1 MSGIQTSIELQDGF
15 SNVIYGIIDAANV
28 AVSAMGNL
36 EQAMNANINTSS
48 LSDMRSEIDS
58 TIAAVDALQSKLQNT
73 MSPTISA
80 AKVNPVQQPDP
91 VQVPV
96 QTAQPQIDM
105 PELDVSNVQ
114 NYTKQIEQM
123 RQILSQVS
131 DVQQS
136 INAYAQNLDVIPDDE
151 RKKIQTVNADI
162 ERMNQMLEMIENNP
176 FDLPT
181 EAVEQEIVSLINKL
195 RQASQEQLHLNELL
209 SHMDIEVENPPPVDI
224 PVQQPDP
231 VQVPVEPEQ
240 PEPVT
245 VPVQWESDNLEVFT
259 STGVERFQ
267 QEVASA
273 NQMLEQLAATQD
285 SISRQAVNANI
296 FPPDAIQDLSNLS
309 TRIDAVRDRIQ
320 QIENNPLNVG
330 TDEANAGL
338 EQLRAQFDSMIQTQ
352 NRLNQAVENRDVAEA
367 NAEYMRLSQTV
378 SQTERNIRDN
388 VNAQGMFNSEIQ
400 EGTAHA
406 NNLMDSIKG
415 MVAAYATIQTVQNVL
430 NISDELTTTTARLDM
445 MNDGVRT
452 TDELVKM
459 VYASAQD
466 ARGEFS
472 QMADVVARFGNNA
485 KDAFSSTEEVVA
497 FANLIQKQMT
507 IAGASTEEANAALL
521 QLSQGLGSGVLRGE
535 ELNSVFEQAPN
546 IIQSIADYLQVPI
559 GEIRD
564 MAAEGQLTADVVKA
578 AIFSAADDINAKFES
593 IPMTW
598 GQIWTSFQNTAMMAF
613 QPVLQRLNEIA
624 NSEAFQTFVN
634 GAIQALATLAN
645 IVLNIF
651 SLIGS
656 VGGFIA
662 DNWSIISPII
672 YGIVGALAVYAAYLA
687 VTKAAELASAAAK
700 IVLCVASY
708 AHAAATGAE
717 ASATAAATAAQYGL
731 NTAFLSCPI
740 TWIIILI
747 IALVAIIYAAVAAV
761 NQFAGTSVSATGI
774 IMGAFATLGAFI
786 LNIFILV
793 WNFIASFVE
802 FLVNVWSNPEYAIKA
817 FIVNVAVAFLSF
829 CLAMVTG
836 TQGAIGVIV
845 GIWYAFVQII
855 QNIIA
860 LIWNFIAAGIEAI
873 VNGWNSGIYQVKSF
887 FVTLASTA
895 MDVASSILS
904 SMGSAASGIANMFI
918 GAINTAIGAIN
929 KLISALNVIPGINI
943 GQVGELASVSW
954 DFGASAVADT
964 ASSLRASLG
973 DAPTE
978 WKAPTLDLGSI
989 GDAYDTGKT
998 VGADLVSGL
1007 ESSISSTI
1015 DNLQASIADKPSDYW
1030 EAPKY
1035 DYINISD
1042 AASAGYEFGQGVED
1056 KIGDFSLSDIFGQT
1070 DIPNV
1075 DDYTSGFDDVIQDSL
1090 GGIGDPGGVGGIGD
1104 DVGSIADNTGAIA
1117 DSMDISSEE
1126 LKYLRDI
1133 AEQEAVN
1140 RYTVAEINIDQS
1152 GMQNNINSGDDIDG
1166 FMTKLTDSVN
1176 EAVDNMTEGVHE

>member
-1 MSGIQTSIELQDGF
+1 MSGIRTSIELQDNF
-15 SNVIYGIIDAANV
+15 SDVLDRIVQSANV

-36 EQAMNANINTSS
+36 EQAMNANINTTS

-73 MSPTISA
+73 VSPTVSA
-80 AKVNPVQQPDP
+80 EVNPVQQP
-91 VQVPV
+91 QMES
-96 QTAQPQIDM
+96 QTM
-105 PELDVSNVQ
+105 DVSGVQ
-114 NYTKQIEQM
+114 NYREQVERM
-123 RQILSQVS
+123 RQILAQVS

-136 INAYAQNLDVIPDDE
+136 INAYSQNLDVIPEDE
-151 RKKIQTVNADI
+151 QDKIQSVNADI

-195 RQASQEQLHLNELL
+195 RQAAQEQLHLNDLL
-209 SHMDIEVENPPPVDI
+209 SHMDIEVENPPPVEI

-273 NQMLEQLAATQD
+273 NRMLEQLGETQD
-285 SISRQAVNANI
+285 SISRQAMNANI
-296 FPPDAIQDLSNLS
+296 FPPEAVQDLNNLAA
-309 TRIDAVRDRIQ
+309 RMDVVRDRIQ
-320 QIENNPLNVG
+320 QIANNPLNVG
-330 TDEANAGL
+330 TDAANAGL
-338 EQLRAQFDSMIQTQ
+338 EQLRSQLDSMIQTQ
-352 NRLNQAVENRDVAEA
+352 NRLNQAMQNMDVAEA
-367 NAEYMRLSQTV
+367 NSEYMRLSQTV

-388 VNAQGMFNSEIQ
+388 VNAQGMFNQEIQ
-400 EGTAHA
+400 EGAAHA
-406 NNLMDSIKG
+406 NTLTDSIKG

-430 NISDELTTTTARLDM
+430 NISDELTTTTARLNM
-445 MNDGVRT
+445 MNDGVRS

-472 QMADVVARFGNNA
+472 QMADVVSRFGNNA

-593 IPMTW
+593 MPMTW
-598 GQIWTSFQNTAMMAF
+598 GQIWTSFTNTAMMAF
-613 QPVLQRLNEIA
+613 QPVLQRLNEMA
-624 NSEAFQTFVN
+624 NSEAFQSFVN
-634 GAIQALATLAN
+634 GAVQALATLAN

-656 VGGFIA
+656 VAGFIA

-672 YGIVGALAVYAAYLA
+672 YGIVGALAVYYGWLGLVKLASLAAA
-687 VTKAAELASAAAK
+687 AAEGVAAVAK
-700 IVLCVASY
+700 GIM
-708 AHAAATGAE
+708 AAATVVLTGATW
-717 ASATAAATAAQYGL
+717 AQTTAQMGL
-731 NTAFLSCPI
+731 NSAMYACPI
-740 TWIIILI
+740 VWIIIMI

-793 WNFIASFVE
+793 WNLIASFVE

-829 CLAMVTG
+829 CLALVTG

-855 QNIIA
+855 KNVVA
-860 LIWNFIAAGIEAI
+860 MIWNFIAAGIEAI

-887 FVTLASTA
+887 FVTLASTV

-904 SMGSAASGIANMFI
+904 SMGSAASDIANMFI

-943 GQVGELASVSW
+943 GQIGELASVSW

-1007 ESSISSTI
+1007 ESSISGTI
-1015 DNLQASIADKPSDYW
+1015 ANLQASIADKPSDYW

-1035 DYINISD
+1035 DYINLSD

-1056 KIGDFSLSDIFGQT
+1056 KVGNLSLSDIFGQT

-1090 GGIGDPGGVGGIGD
+1090 GGVGDPGGVGGVGGIGD

>member
-1 MSGIQTSIELQDGF
+1 MSGIRTSIELQDNF
-15 SNVIYGIIDAANV
+15 SDVLDRIVQSANF

-36 EQAMNANINTSS
+36 EQAMNANINTTS

-73 MSPTISA
+73 TSPTVSA
-80 AKVNPVQQPDP
+80 EVNPVQQPQMETP
-91 VQVPV
+91 S
-96 QTAQPQIDM
+96 M
-105 PELDVSNVQ
+105 DVSGVQ
-114 NYTKQIEQM
+114 NYTEQVEQM
-123 RQILSQVS
+123 RQLLAQVS

-136 INAYAQNLDVIPDDE
+136 INAYSQNLDVIPEDE
-151 RKKIQTVNADI
+151 QKKIQSVNADI

-195 RQASQEQLHLNELL
+195 RQAAQEQLHLNDLL
-209 SHMDIEVENPPPVDI
+209 SHMDIEIENPPPVDI

-245 VPVQWESDNLEVFT
+245 VPVHWESDNLEVFT

-273 NQMLEQLAATQD
+273 NQMLEQLSATQD
-285 SISRQAVNANI
+285 SISRQAMNANI
-296 FPPDAIQDLSNLS
+296 FPPEAIQDLNNLA
-309 TRIDAVRDRIQ
+309 TRMDAVRDRIQ

-338 EQLRAQFDSMIQTQ
+338 EQLRSQLDSMIQTQ
-352 NRLNQAVENRDVAEA
+352 NRLNQAMQNMDVAEA
-367 NAEYMRLSQTV
+367 NTEYMRLSQTV

-388 VNAQGMFNSEIQ
+388 VNAQGAFNQQIQ
-400 EGTAHA
+400 EGAAHA
-406 NNLMDSIKG
+406 NNLMDNIKG

-472 QMADVVARFGNNA
+472 QMADVVSRFGNNA

-559 GEIRD
+559 GEIRE
-564 MAAEGQLTADVVKA
+564 MASEGQLTADIVKS

-593 IPMTW
+593 MPMTW
-598 GQIWTSFQNTAMMAF
+598 NQIWTSFTNTAMMAF
-613 QPVLQRLNEIA
+613 QPVLQRLNEMA
-624 NSEAFQTFVN
+624 NSEAFQSFVN
-634 GAIQALATLAN
+634 GAVQALATLAN

-656 VGGFIA
+656 VAGFIA

-687 VTKAAELASAAAK
+687 IVKGIEIASAAATAVMTGAK
-700 IVLCVASY
+700 LL
-708 AHAAATGAE
+708 AAAAMTLFTGA
-717 ASATAAATAAQYGL
+717 TWGAATAQLGL
-731 NTAFLSCPI
+731 NAALYACPI
-740 TWIIILI
+740 VWIIILI

>member
-1 MSGIQTSIELQDGF
+1 MSGIRTSIELQDNF
-15 SNVIYGIIDAANV
+15 SDVLDRIVQSANV

-36 EQAMNANINTSS
+36 EQAMNANINTTS
-48 LSDMRSEIDS
+48 LSDMRNEIDS

-73 MSPTISA
+73 VSPTVSTE
-80 AKVNPVQQPDP
+80 VNPVQQP
-91 VQVPV
+91 QMES
-96 QTAQPQIDM
+96 QSM
-105 PELDVSNVQ
+105 DVSGVQ
-114 NYTKQIEQM
+114 NYTEQVEQM
-123 RQILSQVS
+123 RQILTQVS

-136 INAYAQNLDVIPDDE
+136 INAYGKNLDVIPEDE
-151 RKKIQTVNADI
+151 REKIQSVNADI
-162 ERMNQMLEMIENNP
+162 EQMNQMLEMIENNP

-195 RQASQEQLHLNELL
+195 RQTAQEQLHLNDLL

-273 NQMLEQLAATQD
+273 NRMLEQLGETQA
-285 SISRQAVNANI
+285 SISSQAMNANI
-296 FPPDAIQDLSNLS
+296 FPPEAVQDLNNLAA
-309 TRIDAVRDRIQ
+309 RMDAVRDRIQ
-320 QIENNPLNVG
+320 QIANNPLNAG
-330 TDEANAGL
+330 TDAANAGL
-338 EQLRAQFDSMIQTQ
+338 EQLRAQLDSMIQTQ
-352 NRLNQAVENRDVAEA
+352 NRLNQAMQNMDVAEA
-367 NAEYMRLSQTV
+367 NTEYIRLSQTV
-378 SQTERNIRDN
+378 GQTERNIRDN
-388 VNAQGMFNSEIQ
+388 VNAQGAFNQEIQ
-400 EGTAHA
+400 EGATHA
-406 NNLMDSIKG
+406 NSLTDSIKG

-445 MNDGVRT
+445 MNDRVRS

-466 ARGEFS
+466 ARGEFA
-472 QMADVVARFGNNA
+472 QMASVVARFGNNA
-485 KDAFSSTEEVVA
+485 KDAFNSTEEVVA

-546 IIQSIADYLQVPI
+546 IIQSIADYLEVPI
-559 GEIRD
+559 GEIRN
-564 MAAEGQLTADVVKA
+564 MAAEGQLTADVVRS
-578 AIFSAADDINAKFES
+578 AIFAAADDINAKFEAM
-593 IPMTW
+593 PMTW
-598 GQIWTSFQNTAMMAF
+598 GQIWTSFTNTAMMAF
-613 QPVLQRLNEIA
+613 QPVLQRLNDMA
-624 NSEAFQTFVN
+624 NSEAFQAFVN

-645 IVLNIF
+645 IVLDIF
-651 SLIGS
+651 DLIGS
-656 VGGFIA
+656 VGSFVA
-662 DNWSIISPII
+662 ENWSIISPIV
-672 YGIVGALAVYAAYLA
+672 YGVIAALATYAAYLA
-687 VTKAAELASAAAK
+687 IVKGLEIASAAATAVMTGAK
-700 IVLCVASY
+700 LL
-708 AHAAATGAE
+708 AAAAMVLFTGA
-717 ASATAAATAAQYGL
+717 TWGAATAQLGL
-731 NTAFLSCPI
+731 NAALYACPI
-740 TWIIILI
+740 VWIIVLI
-747 IALVAIIYAAVAAV
+747 IALIAVIYTATAAV

-802 FLVNVWSNPEYAIKA
+802 FLVNVWSNPQYAIQA
-817 FIVNVAVAFLSF
+817 FIVNIAIAFLSF
-829 CLAMVTG
+829 CLSLVTG
-836 TQGAIGVIV
+836 TQSAIGVIV
-845 GIWYAFVQII
+845 GIWYAFVQAI
-855 QNIIA
+855 QNIIV

-895 MDVASSILS
+895 MEVASSILS
-904 SMGSAASGIANMFI
+904 SMGSAASGIANMFVGAINTVI
-918 GAINTAIGAIN
+918 GAINT
-929 KLISALNVIPGINI
+929 LISALNVIPGIDI
-943 GQVGELASVSW
+943 GQVGKMASVNW
-954 DFGASAVADT
+954 DFGASAIADT
-964 ASSLRASLG
+964 ASSLKASLG
-973 DAPTE
+973 AAPTE

-989 GDAYDTGKT
+989 GDAYDAGKT
-998 VGADLVSGL
+998 VGADLVSGM
-1007 ESSISSTI
+1007 ESSISGTI
-1015 DNLQASIADKPSDYW
+1015 ANLQASIADKPSDYW
-1030 EAPKY
+1030 EAPKF
-1035 DYINISD
+1035 DYINLSD
-1042 AASAGYEFGQGVED
+1042 AASAGYEFGQGVEEE
-1056 KIGDFSLSDIFGQT
+1056 IGNLSLSSVFGQT

-1075 DDYTSGFDDVIQDSL
+1075 DDYTSGFGDVMQDAL
-1090 GGIGDPGGVGGIGD
+1090 GNINDPLNGAGGAGGAGGGVGGIGD
-1104 DVGSIADNTGAIA
+1104 DVGSIADNTGAMA

-1152 GMQNNINSGDDIDG
+1152 GMQNNITSGDDIDG

-1176 EAVDNMTEGVHE
+1176 EAVDSMTEGVHE